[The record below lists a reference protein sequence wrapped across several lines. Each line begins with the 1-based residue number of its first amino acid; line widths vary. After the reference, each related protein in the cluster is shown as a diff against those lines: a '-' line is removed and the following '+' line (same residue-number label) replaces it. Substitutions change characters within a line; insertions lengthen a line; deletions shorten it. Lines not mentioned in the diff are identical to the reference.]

1 MALRATLHYNILKGV
16 ASMKKRYCKMQRK
29 ANGKAMEI
37 RDRQVTLDLPLPI
50 VVVLMG
56 MPEVVE
62 KLQHGWNYPQ

>member
-1 MALRATLHYNILKGV
+1 
-16 ASMKKRYCKMQRK
+16 MKKRYCKMQRK